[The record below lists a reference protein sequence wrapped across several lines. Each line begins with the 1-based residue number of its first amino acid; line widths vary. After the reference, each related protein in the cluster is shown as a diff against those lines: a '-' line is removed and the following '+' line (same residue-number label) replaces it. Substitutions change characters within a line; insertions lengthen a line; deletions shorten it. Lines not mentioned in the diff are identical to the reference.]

1 MLRRMAAVI
10 GSVLLAAALPTPGVH
25 AFSLWGSQ
33 SQPQQGTKSNQA
45 ANGVAGSQKAVIAQA
60 ESESASARVSIPSFA
75 PLVKRVMP
83 TVVNVAVTQKIK
95 GLGYPGFGGS
105 EGQPEN
111 PQEGPGP
118 GPFGPLD
125 PFEQFRRFFGQ
136 PIPREFKQ
144 HGLGSGVIVSPDGY
158 ILTNNHVVGSADEI
172 NVTLMDKREFKAK
185 VVGKDPKTD
194 LALIKIDAKD
204 PLPAATLGVSATT
217 QVGDWVVA
225 IGNPFGFSLTVT
237 AGIVSAKGRAL
248 GGNYDNYLQTDAS
261 INPGNSGGP
270 LFDAYGQVVGIN
282 TAIYSR
288 TGEYAGIGFAI
299 PIDLAKS
306 VMDQLKS
313 HGRVVR
319 GWLGVEIQE
328 VTPDLARSFGL
339 DKPQGALVANVQ
351 KNSPAERAGIKRG
364 DIITKFDGQ
373 VVREEHDLPEIVAE
387 TPVDKTVNVDLL
399 RGGKLQ
405 TLQVKVGELKDTEIA
420 AAKGEQPS
428 GDWGLQVAQNSAEVA
443 RQYNL
448 QTDKGVV
455 IRGVHPDSPAAE
467 AGLQPGDVLLEINHR
482 KVDSIQEFLDEA
494 GRSKK
499 QKSPVLLLVQ
509 RGNLSMFL
517 TLKPQG

>member
-1 MLRRMAAVI
+1 MFKKIASLASCLIV
-10 GSVLLAAALPTPGVH
+10 GLVLGQALVYG
-25 AFSLWGSQ
+25 FSLWGSEKHADT
-33 SQPQQGTKSNQA
+33 SGSSPGA
-45 ANGVAGSQKAVIAQA
+45 ASSESSQKLPASQVAVEATNPPVGIA
-60 ESESASARVSIPSFA
+60 SFA

-83 TVVNVAVTQKIK
+83 TVVNVSVTQRVK
-95 GLGYPGFGGS
+95 GLAFPGFGG
-105 EGQPEN
+105 EGQPEG
-111 PQEGPGP
+111 PQEGPPGP
-118 GPFGPLD
+118 SPFGPLD

-136 PIPREFKQ
+136 PMPREFKQ

-158 ILTNNHVVGSADEI
+158 ILTNNHVIGGAEEI

-194 LALIKIDAKD
+194 LALIKIDAKE
-204 PLPAATLGVSATT
+204 PLQAATLGSSAKT

-237 AGIVSAKGRAL
+237 AGIVSAKGRVL
-248 GGNYDNYLQTDAS
+248 GGNYDNYIQTDAS

-270 LFDAYGQVVGIN
+270 LFDVYGNVVGIN

-306 VMDQLKS
+306 VMEQLKE
-313 HGRVVR
+313 HGRVIR

-339 DKPQGALVANVQ
+339 AKPEGALVANVQ
-351 KNSPAERAGIKRG
+351 KDSPAERAGIKRG
-364 DIITKFDGQ
+364 DIIIEFDGHP
-373 VVREEHDLPEIVAE
+373 VKEEHDLPELVAE
-387 TPVDKTVNVDLL
+387 TPVGKVATVKVL
-399 RGGKLQ
+399 RDGKEQ
-405 TLQVKVGELKDTEIA
+405 TIQVKVGELKDTEVA
-420 AAKGEQPS
+420 SAKSETPS
-428 GDWGLQVAQNSAEVA
+428 SDWGLQVAPNSPELA

-455 IRGVHPDSPAAE
+455 IKNVRPDTPAAD
-467 AGLQPGDVLLEINHR
+467 AGLQPGDVLLEINRH
-482 KVDSIQEFLDEA
+482 KIDSIQQFIDEA
-494 GRSKK
+494 NKAKK
-499 QKSPVLLLVQ
+499 QKDPVLLLVQ
-509 RGNLSMFL
+509 RGNISLFL